1 MHDLQIWLELLQSE
15 SFRGFTLLWLALALW
30 VVLVL
35 LRPSAALV
43 LRRNE
48 GGQLSISRH
57 ALHRLVEACA
67 EQLKG
72 VVHARAR
79 VWRRR
84 GKFHTVLHLKVRP
97 QARLD
102 AIQGYLEQ
110 EVRDIFAQNLGLPD
124 SAGRVEIKVVGV
136 VAEPTGF

>member
-48 GGQLSISRH
+48 GGQ
-57 ALHRLVEACA
+57 LHRLVEACA